1 MSPCHC
7 HCAGACH
14 VSPCHCHCAGA
25 CHVSLPEAVEGW
37 RPYFRRAAASSM
49 LSSSKEVTSRV
60 LQVFLLGVRMTH
72 CTDESV
78 YMMRRPIRFS
88 SLRTCTPVIP
98 SRKASSVLSPR
109 FERNS
114 HHLKGSCSVTSN
126 SASSRWLSCCHA
138 SAFPILSITGICTA
152 CCNVIGFGATS

>member
-49 LSSSKEVTSRV
+49 LSSSKEVASRV

-114 HHLKGSCSVTSN
+114 HHLKGSCYCL
-126 SASSRWLSCCHA
+126 SR
-138 SAFPILSITGICTA
+138 
-152 CCNVIGFGATS
+152 GFALLAATSSGLVQLRRLALLWSMCSY